1 MNSLPAPRPKPAL
14 IDSATFKIFYGEVP
28 IAVQLF
34 NAAGVLCMANP
45 AWESLWQVK
54 AADMV
59 GRYHAL
65 EDAQMAQIGFAEL
78 FRRCLNGE
86 SLEIPD
92 FFYDPARSGN
102 TGRSRWLRSTMHKV
116 HDALSGEPHVML
128 CHLDVTERKRAEQKL
143 SSHARR
149 VEEANISMKM
159 LLRQVTMAKEELE
172 RTISDNLK
180 SLILPTLN
188 ELENKLADRPERAY
202 VQAIRAN
209 VGRLTSALPSQLAAQ
224 YLNLTPREQQVA
236 ELIRQGRTTKE
247 IAALLGVSR
256 RTVEFYRDA
265 IRRKFGLKSRKV
277 NLRSFLVAPPHPT

>member
-1 MNSLPAPRPKPAL
+1 MDFLANHRPKPAL
-14 IDSATFKIFYGEVP
+14 IDSATFKIFYNEMP

-45 AWESLWQVK
+45 AWEALWQ
-54 AADMV
+54 ARAEDAV
-59 GRYHAL
+59 GRYNAL
-65 EDAQMAQIGFAEL
+65 EDTQAKEIGFAE
-78 FRRCLNGE
+78 FFQRCLHGE

-92 FFYDPARSGN
+92 FFYDPTRSGYP
-102 TGRSRWLRSTMHKV
+102 GRGRWLHSTMHKV
-116 HDALSGEPHVML
+116 HDALSGAPYVVL
-128 CHLDVTERKRAEQKL
+128 CHLDVTERKEAEQQL
-143 SSHARR
+143 ASHARR

-180 SLILPTLN
+180 SLILPALN
-188 ELENKLADRPERAY
+188 ELESKLADRPERAY
-202 VQAIRAN
+202 IQAIRAN
-209 VGRLTSALPSQLAAQ
+209 VGRLTAVLPAQLAVHYQ
-224 YLNLTPREQQVA
+224 NLTRREQQVA
-236 ELIRQGRTTKE
+236 ELIRQGHTTKE

-277 NLRSFLVAPPHPT
+277 NLHSFLAIPSPTT

>member
-1 MNSLPAPRPKPAL
+1 MDFIAGHRKKPAL
-14 IDSATFKIFYGEVP
+14 IDYATFKIFYDEIP
-28 IAVQLF
+28 ISVQLF

-45 AWESLWQVK
+45 AWETLWQ
-54 AADMV
+54 AEASEAI
-59 GRYHAL
+59 GRYNVLH
-65 EDAQMAQIGFAEL
+65 DAQALRGGFAEL
-78 FRRCLNGE
+78 FQRCLDGE
-86 SLEIPD
+86 SLELPD
-92 FFYDPARSGN
+92 HFYDPARSGHP
-102 TGRSRWLRSTMHKV
+102 GRSRWLHSTMYRV
-116 HDALSGEPHVML
+116 HDALSAEPYVVL
-128 CHLDVTERKRAEQKL
+128 IHLDVTERKQAEQKL
-143 SSHARR
+143 ATHARR

-159 LLRQVTMAKEELE
+159 LLRQVTVAKEELE

-188 ELENKLADRPERAY
+188 ELENRLADRPERAY

-209 VGRLTSALPSQLAAQ
+209 ISRLTSALPPQLSAQ

-265 IRRKFGLKSRKV
+265 IRHKFGIKSRKV
-277 NLRSFLVAPPHPT
+277 NLRSFLAAPPQTT